1 MFGLDT
7 VARELRVARHA
18 LIFLV
23 QLCGVAALPIVLP
36 VPRLCTEVLTPLS
49 SAAAPAAA
57 LTIVDQMPTSLR
69 SSRYPPWALGQAG
82 PRDEARL
89 LTLSFRSALP

>member
-1 MFGLDT
+1 
-7 VARELRVARHA
+7 
-18 LIFLV
+18 
-23 QLCGVAALPIVLP
+23 
-36 VPRLCTEVLTPLS
+36 LS